1 MHKERDNAEYLMFF
15 YFVFSKTDLTFTMN
29 LINQHVYLAKSQY
42 SYLNTL
48 MCCSL

>member
-1 MHKERDNAEYLMFF
+1 
-15 YFVFSKTDLTFTMN
+15 MN

-48 MCCSL
+48 MCWLQPAKLDSSVLQKAHAHQIGASGA